1 MENLAV
7 ALHSMVFRCAAW
19 CFLAQHGAPPPVG
32 WRSGV
37 PLAVTSTPSARD
49 GGSPST
55 GPAAR
60 SSGGGSSATSGVVV
74 EGVGKRFGDR
84 WVLHDVS
91 LHVPAG
97 QVAVLVGHNGAG
109 KTTLLRLL
117 ATAVTLDRGR
127 ATVAGAD
134 VVADPGA
141 VRRAIGLV
149 LGDDR
154 SHFWRL
160 SGAENLRFFATLAG
174 CRGALRQRAVA
185 DALAAVGL
193 AEVADR
199 RVDRYSSGMRG
210 RLAVARALVGRPMV
224 ILADEPTRSLD
235 QGSARQ
241 VRLALAAAAADGATV
256 VLVSHD
262 AADMAGADQVVVLSE
277 GTVVERLGPRP
288 DRATVAA
295 ALERWAGAG
304 G

>member
-1 MENLAV
+1 
-7 ALHSMVFRCAAW
+7 
-19 CFLAQHGAPPPVG
+19 
-32 WRSGV
+32 
-37 PLAVTSTPSARD
+37 
-49 GGSPST
+49 
-55 GPAAR
+55 
-60 SSGGGSSATSGVVV
+60 VVV

-174 CRGALRQRAVA
+174 CRGAPRQRAVA

-210 RLAVARALVGRPMV
+210 RLAVARALVGRPPV

-295 ALERWAGAG
+295 ALARWAGAG